1 MSAFENV
8 PQPLKEAVFTEIA
21 DTLLQQWIDSLA
33 DEGQYYLDHQI
44 ASMSGDEEF
53 AKAFNKFYELTPE
66 DKDYINV

>member
-8 PQPLKEAVFTEIA
+8 PQHLKDAVFTEIA

-44 ASMSGDEEF
+44 ASMSGDESF
-53 AKAFNKFYELTPE
+53 IQAFNKFYELTPG
-66 DKDYINV
+66 DRDYIDV